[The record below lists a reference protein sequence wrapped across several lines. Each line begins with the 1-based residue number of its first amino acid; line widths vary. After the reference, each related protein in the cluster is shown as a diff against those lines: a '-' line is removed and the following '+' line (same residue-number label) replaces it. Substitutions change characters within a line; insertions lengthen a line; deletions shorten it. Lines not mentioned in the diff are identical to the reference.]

1 MRKAINIFQYTTI
14 AIGLIVIIIFL
25 IPRFIGIRPYIVLS
39 GSMEDTIKTGAVAYV
54 NSNVKAE
61 EIEVGDII
69 AFNTGT
75 KQVTHRV
82 VSINSDNSFTT
93 KGDANNVVD
102 INSVKFSNYLGKT
115 IFSIPYLGYLLSAF
129 QTKLGYAILIALV
142 GINIITLIFFNENEE
157 PTKKDKNNN
166 KKNILSKENN

>member
-14 AIGLIVIIIFL
+14 VIGLIVIILFL

-39 GSMEDTIKTGAVAYV
+39 GSMEDAIKTGAVAYV
-54 NSNVKAE
+54 DTNIKAE
-61 EIEVGDII
+61 EIKVGDII
-69 AFNTGT
+69 AFNTGA

-93 KGDANNVVD
+93 KGDANSVVD

-115 IFSIPYLGYLLSAF
+115 IFSIPYLGYLLSIF
-129 QTKLGYAILIALV
+129 QTKIGYAILIVIV
-142 GINIITLIFFNENEE
+142 GINIITLIFFNDSEDSN
-157 PTKKDKNNN
+157 KNSKTNQ
-166 KKNILSKENN
+166 KRNILSKENS